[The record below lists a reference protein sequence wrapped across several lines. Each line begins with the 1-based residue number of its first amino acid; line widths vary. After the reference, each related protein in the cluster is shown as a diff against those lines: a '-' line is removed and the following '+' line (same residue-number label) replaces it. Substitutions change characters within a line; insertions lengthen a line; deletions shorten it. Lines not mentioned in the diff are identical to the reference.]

1 MRLMCS
7 LEGQGRGVGG
17 GWGGGGGGG
26 LMVQTILKT
35 AYHKLVDLL
44 VHEH

>member
-17 GWGGGGGGG
+17 GWGGGGGGRG
-26 LMVQTILKT
+26 
-35 AYHKLVDLL
+35 VDGSNYTQNGIP
-44 VHEH
+44 